1 MNATGVSRRSCDD
14 ECALYNSKFEITA
27 FFRQE
32 EGGAV
37 SCKPIQRAVAC
48 GVNEK
53 MVRARMAVTG
63 LRSAMRFCVAEDATS
78 MEMPAN
84 TL

>member
-1 MNATGVSRRSCDD
+1 MNGTGVNRRSCNG
-14 ECALYNSKFEITA
+14 ECALYNQLFEVTA
-27 FFRQE
+27 FFKQE

-53 MVRARMAVTG
+53 RVQVRVDG
-63 LRSAMRFCVAEDATS
+63 VLSAMRFCVNEDATS
-78 MEMPAN
+78 MEMPSN

>member
-1 MNATGVSRRSCDD
+1 MKAIGVRNRSCDD

-27 FFRQE
+27 FFKQE
-32 EGGAV
+32 EGGAA

-48 GVNEK
+48 GGNEK
-53 MVRARMAVTG
+53 RVQVRVDG
-63 LRSAMRFCVAEDATS
+63 VLSAMRFCVNEDATS
-78 MEMPAN
+78 MELPPN

>member
-1 MNATGVSRRSCDD
+1 MKAIGVSRRSCNG
-14 ECALYNSKFEITA
+14 ECALYNQLFEVTA
-27 FFRQE
+27 FFKQE
-32 EGGAV
+32 EGGAA

-53 MVRARMAVTG
+53 MVQMYVDG
-63 LRSAMRFCVAEDATS
+63 VLSMMHFCVAEDATS
-78 MEMPAN
+78 MEMPSN

>member
-1 MNATGVSRRSCDD
+1 MNATGVSRRSCEG
-14 ECALYNSKFEITA
+14 ECALYNSKFEVTA
-27 FFRQE
+27 FFKQE
-32 EGGAV
+32 EGGAA

-53 MVRARMAVTG
+53 RVQVRVDG
-63 LRSAMRFCVAEDATS
+63 VLSAMRFCVNEDATS
-78 MEMPAN
+78 MEMPEN

>member
-1 MNATGVSRRSCDD
+1 MNVTGVNRRSCEG

-27 FFRQE
+27 FFKQE
-32 EGGAV
+32 EGGAA

-53 MVRARMAVTG
+53 RVQVRVDG
-63 LRSAMRFCVAEDATS
+63 VLSAMRFCVNEDATS
-78 MEMPAN
+78 MELPSN

>member
-1 MNATGVSRRSCDD
+1 MIVTGVNRRSCNG

-53 MVRARMAVTG
+53 RVQVRVDG
-63 LRSAMRFCVAEDATS
+63 VLSAMRFCVNEDATS
-78 MEMPAN
+78 MELPPN

>member
-1 MNATGVSRRSCDD
+1 MNPTGVSPRSCDR
-14 ECALYNSKFEITA
+14 ECALYNSKFEVTA
-27 FFRQE
+27 FFKQE
-32 EGGAV
+32 EGGAA

-53 MVRARMAVTG
+53 RVQVRVNG
-63 LRSAMRFCVAEDATS
+63 VLSAMRFCVNEDATS
-78 MEMPAN
+78 MPMPPN

>member
-53 MVRARMAVTG
+53 RVQVRVDG
-63 LRSAMRFCVAEDATS
+63 VLSAMRFCVNEDATS
-78 MEMPAN
+78 MEMPEN

>member
-1 MNATGVSRRSCDD
+1 MIVTGVNRRSCNG

-53 MVRARMAVTG
+53 RVRVRVDG
-63 LRSAMRFCVAEDATS
+63 VLSAMRFCVNEDATS
-78 MEMPAN
+78 MELPLN

>member
-1 MNATGVSRRSCDD
+1 MCGGVSNRSCDSA
-14 ECALYNSKFEITA
+14 CLLYNSMFEITA
-27 FFRQE
+27 YFQKQ
-32 EGGAV
+32 EGGASFMPV
-37 SCKPIQRAVAC
+37 QRAVVC

-53 MVRARMAVTG
+53 MVQMYVDG
-63 LRSAMRFCVAEDATS
+63 VLSMMHFCVAEDATS

>member
-1 MNATGVSRRSCDD
+1 M
-14 ECALYNSKFEITA
+14 
-27 FFRQE
+27 
-32 EGGAV
+32 

-53 MVRARMAVTG
+53 RVQVRVDG
-63 LRSAMRFCVAEDATS
+63 VLSAMRFCVNEDATS
-78 MEMPAN
+78 MEMPEN

>member
-53 MVRARMAVTG
+53 RVRVRVDG
-63 LRSAMRFCVAEDATS
+63 VLSAMRFCVNEDATS
-78 MEMPAN
+78 MELPLN

>member
-1 MNATGVSRRSCDD
+1 MNATGVNRRSCEG

-27 FFRQE
+27 FFKQE
-32 EGGAV
+32 EGGAA

-53 MVRARMAVTG
+53 RVQVRVDG
-63 LRSAMRFCVAEDATS
+63 VLSAMRFCVAEDAPS
-78 MEMPAN
+78 MTMPPN
-84 TL
+84 P

>member
-1 MNATGVSRRSCDD
+1 MNATGVNRRSCDG
-14 ECALYNSKFEITA
+14 ECALYNSRFEVTA

-53 MVRARMAVTG
+53 RVQVRVDG
-63 LRSAMRFCVAEDATS
+63 VLSAMRFCVAED
-78 MEMPAN
+78 
-84 TL
+84 

>member
-1 MNATGVSRRSCDD
+1 MNATGVNRRSCEG

-27 FFRQE
+27 FFKQE
-32 EGGAV
+32 EGGAA

-53 MVRARMAVTG
+53 RVRVRVDG
-63 LRSAMRFCVAEDATS
+63 VLSAMRFCVNEDATS
-78 MEMPAN
+78 MELPSN

>member
-1 MNATGVSRRSCDD
+1 MNATGVSRRSCDG
-14 ECALYNSKFEITA
+14 ECTLYNSQFEVTA
-27 FFRQE
+27 FFKQE
-32 EGGAV
+32 EGGAA

-53 MVRARMAVTG
+53 RVQVRVNG
-63 LRSAMRFCVAEDATS
+63 VLSAMRFCVNEDASNVT
-78 MEMPAN
+78 MPEN

>member
-1 MNATGVSRRSCDD
+1 MNAIGVRNRSCNG
-14 ECALYNSKFEITA
+14 ECALYNQLFEVTA
-27 FFRQE
+27 FFKQE
-32 EGGAV
+32 EGGAA

-53 MVRARMAVTG
+53 RVQVRVDG
-63 LRSAMRFCVAEDATS
+63 VLSAMRFCVAEDATS
-78 MEMPAN
+78 MEMPEN

>member
-1 MNATGVSRRSCDD
+1 MNATGVNRRSCDG
-14 ECALYNSKFEITA
+14 ECALYNSKFEVTA
-27 FFRQE
+27 FFKQE
-32 EGGAV
+32 EGGAA

-53 MVRARMAVTG
+53 RVQVRVDG
-63 LRSAMRFCVAEDATS
+63 VLSAMRFCVNEDATS
-78 MEMPAN
+78 MEMPEN

>member
-1 MNATGVSRRSCDD
+1 MNAIGVRNRSCNG
-14 ECALYNSKFEITA
+14 ECALYNQLFEVTA
-27 FFRQE
+27 FFKQE
-32 EGGAV
+32 EGGAA

-53 MVRARMAVTG
+53 RVQVRVDG
-63 LRSAMRFCVAEDATS
+63 VLSAMRFCVNEDATS
-78 MEMPAN
+78 MELPEN

>member
-1 MNATGVSRRSCDD
+1 MKAIGVSRRSCNG
-14 ECALYNSKFEITA
+14 ECALYNQLFEVTA
-27 FFRQE
+27 FFKQE
-32 EGGAV
+32 EGGAA

-53 MVRARMAVTG
+53 RVQVRVDG
-63 LRSAMRFCVAEDATS
+63 VLSAMRFCVNEDATS
-78 MEMPAN
+78 MEMPEN

>member
-1 MNATGVSRRSCDD
+1 MNGTGVSRRSCDD

-53 MVRARMAVTG
+53 RVQVRVDG
-63 LRSAMRFCVAEDATS
+63 VLSAMRFCVAEDATS
-78 MEMPAN
+78 MEMPEN

>member
-1 MNATGVSRRSCDD
+1 MKAIGVRNRSCNG
-14 ECALYNSKFEITA
+14 ECALYNQLFEVTA
-27 FFRQE
+27 FFKQE
-32 EGGAV
+32 EGGAA

-53 MVRARMAVTG
+53 RVQVRVDG
-63 LRSAMRFCVAEDATS
+63 VLSAMRFCVNEDATS
-78 MEMPAN
+78 MEMPEN

>member
-14 ECALYNSKFEITA
+14 ECALYNQLFEVTA
-27 FFRQE
+27 FFKQE
-32 EGGAV
+32 EGGAA

-53 MVRARMAVTG
+53 RVQVRVDG
-63 LRSAMRFCVAEDATS
+63 VLSAMRFCVNEDATS
-78 MEMPAN
+78 MEMPSN

>member
-1 MNATGVSRRSCDD
+1 MKAIGVSRRSCEG
-14 ECALYNSKFEITA
+14 ECALYNPLFEITA
-27 FFRQE
+27 FFKQE

-53 MVRARMAVTG
+53 RVQVRVDG
-63 LRSAMRFCVAEDATS
+63 VLSAMRFCVAEDATS
-78 MEMPAN
+78 MELPPN

>member
-1 MNATGVSRRSCDD
+1 MSRRSCDGWCTLNNM
-14 ECALYNSKFEITA
+14 EFEVIA
-27 FFRQE
+27 VFEKQE
-32 EGGAV
+32 EGALFTPV
-37 SCKPIQRAVAC
+37 QRAVVC

-78 MEMPAN
+78 MPMPPN

>member
-1 MNATGVSRRSCDD
+1 M
-14 ECALYNSKFEITA
+14 CALYNSKFEITA
-27 FFRQE
+27 FFRQQ
-32 EGGAV
+32 EGGASFTPV
-37 SCKPIQRAVAC
+37 QRAVAC

-53 MVRARMAVTG
+53 MVRVRVSSG
-63 LRSAMRFCVAEDATS
+63 LKSAMRFCVNEDAAS